1 MRLSHNSFQSA
12 KQNCCAN
19 GSNSRVELQISIPY
33 NTMCTVKNQ
42 ETAQIPQTSGSDIP
56 SNNTNNT
63 IKHQT
68 SKRQVGGAAVAG
80 GIVGLAL
87 AGPVIGMAAAGGAA
101 LIASKN
107 KGDAGKAA
115 RVTGDAMG
123 DLGSSIK
130 KFDKKHNIKEKTS
143 KGIVKGCNWIS
154 SRLQRN
160 DKQQIMNLQ
169 NT

>member
-1 MRLSHNSFQSA
+1 MS
-12 KQNCCAN
+12 
-19 GSNSRVELQISIPY
+19 
-33 NTMCTVKNQ
+33 TVKTQ
-42 ETAQIPQTSGSDIP
+42 ETTQIPQTSSDDIP
-56 SNNTNNT
+56 NNNNNS
-63 IKHQT
+63 IKHRT

-87 AGPVIGMAAAGGAA
+87 VGPVIGIAAAGGAA

-123 DLGSSIK
+123 DIGSSRK
-130 KFDKKHNIKEKTS
+130 KIDQKNHIKEKTS

-160 DKQQIMNLQ
+160 DKQQIMDLQ
-169 NT
+169 NN